1 MPEDDKDADNLPDS
15 KKDCALTQ
23 DEFDKL
29 LSFLDSDREIAGEKY
44 KALHLRLVSFSER
57 RGCSSPEDLADET
70 MSRAARRLD
79 EGVTIY
85 SNDPAAFF
93 RGVARHVLQECRASQ
108 ARVLALTEDIAL
120 AAHLSQS
127 QDEIRE
133 RESERLMIEKQVEC
147 LEWCMEKLSGEDREI
162 IIEYYQGETSVKIKN
177 RKNLAER
184 LGMTINALRLRA
196 FRIRER
202 LEDCLEHCLDDLQS
216 A

>member
-1 MPEDDKDADNLPDS
+1 
-15 KKDCALTQ
+15 LTQ
-23 DEFDKL
+23 DEFNKL

-44 KALHLRLVSFSER
+44 KALHLRLVSFFER
-57 RGCSSPEDLADET
+57 RGCSSSEDMADET
-70 MSRAARRLD
+70 MTRSARRLN
-79 EGVTIY
+79 EGVEIY

-93 RGVARHVLQECRASQ
+93 LGVARHVLQEYRASQ
-108 ARVLALTEDIAL
+108 AKVLALNEDIAL

-133 RESERLMIEKQVEC
+133 SEEERLMIEQQVEC
-147 LEWCMEKLSGEDREI
+147 LECCMENLSDENRQI
-162 IIEYYQGETSVKIKN
+162 IIEYYKGETGVKIKN

-184 LGMTINALRLRA
+184 LGIKINALRIRA
-196 FRIRER
+196 LRIRER